1 MGSIAIIGLKL
12 GEKVR
17 YNFYNISGFN
27 IIDFDELEK
36 VDVDIEFIKENHL
49 VTCDTY
55 HRHELP
61 YYLSSK
67 NEVYTDGKSIYCCD
81 SIDDLYVNLS
91 DIDDV
96 TYKISENEKKLNK
109 EFYSE

>member
-17 YNFYNISGFN
+17 DNFYNISGFT

-36 VDVDIEFIKENHL
+36 VDVAIEFIKENYL

-55 HRHELP
+55 PRHELP

-81 SIDDLYVNLS
+81 SIDDLLKYYAMRDFDNCSMEVEW
-91 DIDDV
+91 
-96 TYKISENEKKLNK
+96 Y
-109 EFYSE
+109 